1 MIASSN
7 PVYCFIYCFE
17 FNLNKII
24 KYFIIIYN
32 TVKSDKFNYIIYYF
46 ETVVA
51 GSCSCRITDYLF
63 VVNLWK

>member
-1 MIASSN
+1 M
-7 PVYCFIYCFE
+7 
-17 FNLNKII
+17 I
-24 KYFIIIYN
+24 KYFIIFYN

-63 VVNLWK
+63 VKCNCKSLEVKL